1 MMFAASVMIGFG
13 QGFQPVCGYNY
24 GARKYGRVKKAF
36 YFCVKL
42 SFLVLTVLSVVLG
55 IFARE
60 AVALFRDN
68 DPLALDIGA
77 RTLLYQCFTLPLM
90 SWVVMSNMM
99 LQTMGK
105 VVPASL
111 LAASRQ
117 GMCFL
122 PAILLLPPLFGMTG
136 VGIAQSVADV
146 LSFALAIP
154 ITINVLKELSRPGV
168 RPGHRFVWQVIIQMV
183 TGNKP

>member
-1 MMFAASVMIGFG
+1 MLA
-13 QGFQPVCGYNY
+13 
-24 GARKYGRVKKAF
+24 
-36 YFCVKL
+36 
-42 SFLVLTVLSVVLG
+42 VLSVVLG

-136 VGIAQSVADV
+136 VEIAQSVADV

-154 ITINVLKELSRPGV
+154 ITINVLKELSRPSPTRTPFCRASHNTNDNRKQTV
-168 RPGHRFVWQVIIQMV
+168 NRIKQPSAEYYADVFYR
-183 TGNKP
+183 